1 MENNNQ
7 PIPSSDVPHVR
18 LDQPQGREEE
28 VVFTSP
34 LTLKVYEEVKKKRV
48 KEVDLETGR
57 KTSHVEEERYEVL
70 DLTGD
75 TPGRRGS
82 QRTPLQPLA
91 SLIPE
96 AANTSNLRPSL
107 KSPRPDL
114 DQSVVCLSHTWD
126 TGRDGSMAPP
136 ATPRLRP
143 SLVSAAS
150 AGRSPL
156 VRARGA
162 RASKYPLLR

>member
-107 KSPRPDL
+107 KSPRPYL

-143 SLVSAAS
+143 SLVSAG
-150 AGRSPL
+150 GRSPL